1 MAWKT
6 RMAVGVTAAAALL
19 GAGLAAAPAALADR
33 PGDEV
38 PEQLEAEILALP
50 WVTLCEGDEGAL
62 VDGVKHLLI
71 AYGVPYEPEFPGYD
85 DHMVDRVEY
94 YQQMKN
100 EEGADIPVDGSCV
113 YDETWHH
120 FREDYGV
127 VSSGEGGRVRFAQLM
142 LIEHGYLEPG
152 GADGVWGPATEEA
165 VKAFQRDTCDSQGD
179 CLDDDG
185 IVGPLTFRAL
195 ATGGI

>member
-6 RMAVGVTAAAALL
+6 RIALGAAATAALVA
-19 GAGLAAAPAALADR
+19 AGLVAAPAALADR

-38 PEQLEAEILALP
+38 PEALQAEILALP
-50 WVTLCEGDEGAL
+50 WQNIAEGDEGRL
-62 VDGVKHLLI
+62 VQGVKHLLI
-71 AYGVPYEPEFPGYD
+71 AYGVPYEPESPGYD
-85 DHMVDRVEY
+85 AHMADRVEY

-100 EEGADIPVDGSCV
+100 DEGADIPVDGSQV
-113 YDETWHH
+113 SDETWHH
-120 FREDYGV
+120 LRQDFGA
-127 VSSGEGGRVRFAQLM
+127 VSSGSGERVMFVQLM

-152 GADGVWGPATEEA
+152 QSDGVWGPITGDA
-165 VKAFQRDTCDSQGD
+165 VVAFQEDTCNADGD
-179 CLDDDG
+179 CLAGDG